1 MASAWKQV
9 KQYERWVLIGIVVL
23 LLATF
28 SVAGASRGCS
38 RGTPGR
44 DQDLGGKFEVAPGVT
59 RKISHEEFVA
69 VFRRYEALHA
79 RYLGP
84 SIRFAGEMLDDRS
97 QRGLLGTWIHIAQVE
112 AAKEAGYRVSD
123 EEVRDTV
130 RELVSRWAGRGG
142 GFTPERYE
150 QVLEVIS
157 RGSRAPVGRADF
169 ELTVREVLLKDK
181 FLGDLVA
188 TDRYAVDRKEAFDAW
203 KASRERVDLIAASLP
218 GAAFVD
224 VVRPE
229 EQTRSAI
236 STQVA
241 ALQKAMDAVRDV
253 RRHNATLTAWREKHG
268 AWPADEAD
276 FLAKEPGKALGVKLP
291 NDPFGAPYV
300 YAKTGDTGVITSVG
314 PDGKAGTADD
324 VRPEAAKLVDSLA
337 TLRRVGEAMRTWYRE
352 TGGWPEAI
360 ADLTKAPPA
369 KDGKPAI
376 PAPLIEVPKDAW
388 GTELAW
394 DKPAGA
400 LRSAGPDA
408 KAGTDD
414 DLTAKPTADA
424 VIVPMP
430 AAFAPYLAADA
441 MNDAWN
447 RPLAVR
453 FSTGRFEASSAGAD
467 GVEGND
473 DDVRDANATDVEAFF
488 VSVRRDFA
496 IPRKREFEAVHVV
509 PSLVSDELFAKAWA
523 KLPQFRPTESD
534 AWETFLSQ
542 LSTGYRV
549 TDGEGADAPEVD
561 PKDPLKGYGADLRRQ
576 LIEQK
581 VVPAGTVG
589 WPVPAPE
596 TFGDQ
601 KAPPPSNTA
610 GMPDP
615 GVNKL
620 YKTYLD
626 RGWRYVALRD
636 QFFAKLL
643 DAMLKTA
650 RDREAEHQAWLAGGS
665 KGVGPDRAPTTFAAQ
680 LAAWQDLQPG
690 EADRA
695 AGAQF
700 LTLYTTPGPLER
712 QAIENLPVLGYPAL
726 SSYLDPLKDGD
737 YDVTPKTLFGG
748 PALVAVRSVKR
759 HNERDAELAEVRSKP
774 EFWDRYLEARAL
786 DRAARELDKIRTAL
800 LPPPTDPK
808 APPTGAADGAAKV
821 KAFEDA
827 VNAAAAA
834 RKLPVVLDRTGPF
847 VGATSLGQ
855 RAPKAPASASQAEK
869 DALARRAYIRGMGY
883 SAVRPTEGTK
893 STDGSKSTEV
903 GTVGRFVL
911 RDTPRIGVDAPTK
924 AAYLVVV
931 AGQSDPGPE
940 EFHGKAFVEW
950 VRQEAYDDTPE
961 WQQSRNARTADR
973 KGRVLRLLYGLY
985 DDWQRVKADYK
996 IVTNEDLLVPKD
1008 AGAAN

>member
-1 MASAWKQV
+1 MSRAWKQV

-28 SVAGASRGCS
+28 SVTGAARGCS
-38 RGTPGR
+38 RNGPVGKE
-44 DQDLGGKFEVAPGVT
+44 DLGGKFEPAPGKT
-59 RKISHEEFVA
+59 REVSHEEFLA
-69 VFRRYEALHA
+69 VFRRYDAFYSA
-79 RYLGP
+79 RGIGP
-84 SIRFAGEMLDDRS
+84 SIRFAGEMLDERAS
-97 QRGLLGTWIHIAQVE
+97 RKLLGTWMHIAQVE

-130 RELVSRWAGRGG
+130 RELISRWAGRGG
-142 GFTPERYE
+142 GFTPERYD
-150 QVLEVIS
+150 EVIEGIS
-157 RGSRAPVGRADF
+157 RTSGRPLNKADF

-203 KASRERVDLIAASLP
+203 KASRERVDLVAASLP
-218 GAAFVD
+218 GSAFVD

-241 ALQKAMDAVRDV
+241 ALQKAVDAIRDV
-253 RRHNATLTAWREKHG
+253 RRHNATLAAWREKNG
-268 AWPADEAD
+268 AWPADEAE
-276 FLAKEPGKALGVKLP
+276 FLSKEPGKSLGAKLP
-291 NDPFGAPYV
+291 NDPWGAAFV
-300 YAKTGDTGVITSVG
+300 YAKAGDAGVLTSVG

-324 VRPEAAKLVDSLA
+324 VVPEAAKVVDTLA
-337 TLRRVGEAMRTWYRE
+337 TLRRVGEAMRTWFRE
-352 TGGWPEAI
+352 TGGWPDAV

-369 KDGKPAI
+369 KDGKPAA
-376 PAPLIEVPKDAW
+376 PAPLLEVPKDAW
-388 GTELAW
+388 GTEVAW
-394 DKPAGA
+394 DKTAGT
-400 LRSAGPDA
+400 LRSAGADA
-408 KAGTDD
+408 KTGTDD
-414 DLTAKPTADA
+414 DLSAKPTADA
-424 VIVPMP
+424 MIVPMP
-430 AAFAPYLAADA
+430 VAFAPYLAADA
-441 MNDAWN
+441 RNDAWN
-447 RPLAVR
+447 RPLDVR
-453 FSTGRFEASSAGAD
+453 FSTGRFEATSAGAD

-473 DDVRDANATDVEAFF
+473 DDVRDGNATDVEAFF

-496 IPRKREFEAVHVV
+496 IPRKREFEAVYVV
-509 PSLVSDELFAKAWA
+509 PSLVPDELFAKAWE

-561 PKDPLKGYGADLRRQ
+561 PKDPVKGYGADLRRQ

-581 VVPAGTVG
+581 AVPAGTAG
-589 WPVPAPE
+589 WPVPSADA
-596 TFGDQ
+596 FGDR

-650 RDREAEHQAWLAGGS
+650 RDREAEYQTWLAGGS

-695 AGAQF
+695 QGAQF
-700 LTLYTTPGPLER
+700 LTLYTTPAPLER
-712 QAIENLPVLGYPAL
+712 QAIEALPVLGYPAL

-737 YDVTPKTLFGG
+737 YDVTPKTLYGG

-759 HNERDAELAEVRSKP
+759 HSERDAELSEVRGKP
-774 EFWDRYLEARAL
+774 EFWDRYLETRAL
-786 DRAARELDKIRTAL
+786 DRAARELDKIRAAL
-800 LPPPTDPK
+800 LPAPVDPK
-808 APPTGAADGAAKV
+808 APAPAAADGVAKV

-827 VNAAAAA
+827 VAAAAAA
-834 RKLPVVLDRTGPF
+834 RKLPIVLDRTGPF

-869 DALARRAYIRGMGY
+869 DALARRAYVRSMGY
-883 SAVRPTEGTK
+883 SAVRQIDGTR
-893 STDGSKSTEV
+893 STEV

-931 AGQSDPGPE
+931 AAQADPGPE

-950 VRQEAYDDTPE
+950 VRQAAYDETPE
-961 WQQSRNARTADR
+961 WQQSRTSRTHDR
-973 KGRVLRLLYGLY
+973 KGRVLRLLYELY
-985 DDWQRVKADYK
+985 DDWARVKADYK
-996 IVTNEDLLVPKD
+996 ISTNEDLLVPKD
-1008 AGAAN
+1008 AGAAR